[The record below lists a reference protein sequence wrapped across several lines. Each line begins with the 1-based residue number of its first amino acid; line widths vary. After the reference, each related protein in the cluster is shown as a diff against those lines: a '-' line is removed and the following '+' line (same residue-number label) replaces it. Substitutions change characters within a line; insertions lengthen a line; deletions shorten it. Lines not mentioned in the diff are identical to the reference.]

1 MLNFYTRF
9 AYGVSRY
16 IYISGGE
23 DDKQCTHFDHEY
35 IITSFTVNNKKIYL
49 LTNQRYIVA
58 LSYKNYHPFVLK
70 CLVVSDMK
78 IVEIMATLVYCFIK
92 KITINN
98 CQQNLDKINCNSII
112 WWNFFVQGIKTSS
125 WTIKVKTIEKPSYL
139 KSLYEEENQMT

>member
-1 MLNFYTRF
+1 MRKKCSHNRGYLELCQIHFCRTILVDIADTTVLNLIY
-9 AYGVSRY
+9 AQLLYEICLWSQQIY
-16 IYISGGE
+16 IYISGAE

-78 IVEIMATLVYCFIK
+78 IVEIMATLV
-92 KITINN
+92 
-98 CQQNLDKINCNSII
+98 
-112 WWNFFVQGIKTSS
+112 
-125 WTIKVKTIEKPSYL
+125 
-139 KSLYEEENQMT
+139 